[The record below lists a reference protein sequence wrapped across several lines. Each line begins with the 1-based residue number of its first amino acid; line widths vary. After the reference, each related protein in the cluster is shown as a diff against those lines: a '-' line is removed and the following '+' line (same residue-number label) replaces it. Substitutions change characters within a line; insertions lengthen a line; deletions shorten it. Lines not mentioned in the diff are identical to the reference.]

1 VDIRV
6 RRVYEAPAREDG
18 TRILVDRLWPRGL
31 ARSRAAV
38 DFWWRDLAPSD
49 ELRHWFA
56 HDPAHWDEFRER
68 YWAELDARGEALEA
82 ARNGIAEAERVTLL
96 FAARDEERNNAV
108 ALRDYLLRS
117 RSP

>member
-56 HDPAHWDEFRER
+56 HDPARWDEFRRR
-68 YWAELDARGEALEA
+68 YWAELGTHREALEA
-82 ARNGIAEAERVTLL
+82 ARNEIAGTKRVTLL
-96 FAARDEERNNAV
+96 FAARDEEHNNAL